1 MPNYYLFR
9 CTGRTYNE
17 CLEKRLFGASVAMHG
32 FVSNVQVG
40 DILYLNY
47 LPSFND
53 RNIFIE
59 GPFIAQTTIGN
70 YDSNAWGGRFPS
82 QIKVDTSLKRKKT
95 NYPDYVSLFGEP
107 NQGNYSYDF
116 ILMDRIKGEKL
127 TKALGTDM
135 NNESDIFGFR
145 NFRQKWPLQF
155 RAEDGHFVRSLSETL
170 IDNWLYNNDYIH
182 CYEKKL
188 PIKENVLCDFYLK
201 DKNLYIEF
209 WGMKEELYLKRKQ
222 EKIEIYEKNNLN
234 LINLEIND
242 IKDLDSTLP
251 KKINGILD
259 NYNLI

>member
-9 CTGRTYNE
+9 CKGSTYQE
-17 CLEKRLFGASVAMHG
+17 CLDKKLFGATAAMHG
-32 FVSNVQVG
+32 FVSNVHVG

-59 GPFIAQTTIGN
+59 GPFIAQSTVGN
-70 YDSNAWGGRFPS
+70 YDPNAWGGRFPS

-95 NYPDYVSLFGEP
+95 KYPDYVSLFGEP
-107 NQGNYSYDF
+107 NQGSYSYDF
-116 ILMDRIKGEKL
+116 ILMDRTKGEKL
-127 TKALGTDM
+127 TKAVTTNA
-135 NNESDIFGFR
+135 NNDIFDFK

-201 DKNLYIEF
+201 EKDIYIEF
-209 WGMKEELYLKRKQ
+209 WGIQDESYLKRKN
-222 EKIEIYEKNNLN
+222 EKIQIYRNNNLK
-234 LINLEIND
+234 LINLEMND
-242 IKDLDSTLP
+242 IMDIDSVLP
-251 KKINGILD
+251 NKIREI
-259 NYNLI
+259 